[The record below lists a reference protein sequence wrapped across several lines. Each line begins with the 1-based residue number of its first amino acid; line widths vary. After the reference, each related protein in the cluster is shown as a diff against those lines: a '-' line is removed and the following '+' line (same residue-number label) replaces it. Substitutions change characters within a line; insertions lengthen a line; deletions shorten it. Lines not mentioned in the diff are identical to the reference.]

1 MSPAAVT
8 VNGQYRGVL
17 SRFRGGGVAS
27 DNVAVLLAVR
37 WPCAASFGT
46 RIVRF
51 VDPVLI
57 LVLFSSIRR
66 PRAAYAAP
74 P

>member
-8 VNGQYRGVL
+8 VNGQYRGLL

-37 WPCAASFGT
+37 SVFWDAY
-46 RIVRF
+46 
-51 VDPVLI
+51 
-57 LVLFSSIRR
+57 SSIRR
-66 PRAAYAAP
+66 PRAHF
-74 P
+74 